1 METVI
6 IAIVLIA
13 GGIAYAAYMFN
24 KSGKAVLE
32 IQYMQTTPI
41 VDAMELIDSMTESD
55 PNYHHYVELKGVL
68 QSEEPVEAPFTE
80 RRVAYY
86 KNRCY
91 SVNEETRTERD
102 SNGNTRTRVVKTENE
117 ISNENSSTPVF
128 LTDSSCDTRVYID
141 LPSFGSDA
149 DYQSGCDRFEP
160 ENSVWL
166 QRNYSRY
173 QWSHSGARFL
183 GYRLKEEV
191 LNANQPVYVLGEMYR
206 NGDRLYIGKS
216 VVAKKPSKFSY
227 KSEDQL
233 VNDTKNKKIMSL
245 VLGGG
250 AVLIGIILLIT
261 YFVG

>member
-128 LTDSSCDTRVYID
+128 LTDSTCDTRVYID
-141 LPSFGSDA
+141 
-149 DYQSGCDRFEP
+149 
-160 ENSVWL
+160 
-166 QRNYSRY
+166 
-173 QWSHSGARFL
+173 
-183 GYRLKEEV
+183 
-191 LNANQPVYVLGEMYR
+191 
-206 NGDRLYIGKS
+206 
-216 VVAKKPSKFSY
+216 
-227 KSEDQL
+227 
-233 VNDTKNKKIMSL
+233 
-245 VLGGG
+245 
-250 AVLIGIILLIT
+250 
-261 YFVG
+261 